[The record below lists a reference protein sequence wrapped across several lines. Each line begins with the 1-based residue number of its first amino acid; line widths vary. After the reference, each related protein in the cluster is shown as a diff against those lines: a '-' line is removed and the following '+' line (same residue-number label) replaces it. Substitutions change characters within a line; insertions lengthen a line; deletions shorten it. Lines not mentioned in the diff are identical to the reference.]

1 MGILKVIG
9 LCYSTRHC
17 CIDLK
22 HMFLCLKE
30 LRGGEKHLPS
40 NHCNIHFTYSAV
52 SFNPVEFCYVIE
64 FLVSQHLV
72 FTDQI
77 MKCTNQSIIFFQS
90 LMYVFKKDLKYE
102 NLQLRSKW
110 LIFKTAK
117 LCLDSQILSMI
128 WFCLNFNNDASI
140 NFMVKFSK

>member
-1 MGILKVIG
+1 MGYVIPLDIAALIWNICFYVWKSWGEERSICLQIIATFILHIQ
-9 LCYSTRHC
+9 L
-17 CIDLK
+17 
-22 HMFLCLKE
+22 
-30 LRGGEKHLPS
+30 
-40 NHCNIHFTYSAV
+40 SA
-52 SFNPVEFCYVIE
+52 SVEFCYVIE

-90 LMYVFKKDLKYE
+90 SDVCFEEGFKIWE
-102 NLQLRSKW
+102 LQLRSKW

-117 LCLDSQILSMI
+117 LGLDSQILSVI
-128 WFCLNFNNDASI
+128 WFNNDASI

>member
-30 LRGGEKHLPS
+30 LRGGEKQLPS

-90 LMYVFKKDLKYE
+90 FDVCFQEGFK
-102 NLQLRSKW
+102 
-110 LIFKTAK
+110 
-117 LCLDSQILSMI
+117 I
-128 WFCLNFNNDASI
+128 WEFATQVQVI
-140 NFMVKFSK
+140 NFQNCKVGLGFSNSICDLIQQWCFNQFYGEIL